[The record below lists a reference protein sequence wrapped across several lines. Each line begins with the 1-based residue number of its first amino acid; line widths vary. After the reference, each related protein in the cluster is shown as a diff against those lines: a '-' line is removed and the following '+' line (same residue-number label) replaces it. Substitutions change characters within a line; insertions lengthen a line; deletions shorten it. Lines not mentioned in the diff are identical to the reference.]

1 MKKNKDNSINDYAV
15 IDLFCGVGGLTH
27 GFFQEKFKIAAGID
41 FDKSCEYAFETNN
54 DAPFKFRD
62 ITKLLA
68 EELEGFYPKGMK
80 KILVGCAPCQP
91 FSVYNHKNNN
101 NPERQ
106 DKDKKW
112 SLLYSFIDLIEKIK
126 PEIVSMENVP
136 QLKNFN
142 NGKIF
147 NDFVLQLESI
157 GYVVTHKIVNA
168 QNFGVPQRRKRLVLL
183 ASLNGKISLIN
194 SKIEKCKTVRDAIS
208 DLPPVEDGIAAP
220 SDPLHIARK
229 LTDLNKRRIQATK
242 EGGSWRDW
250 DESLILDCH
259 KKESGK
265 SFGSVYG
272 RMKWDD
278 VSPTMTTYCNGLGN
292 GRFGHPE
299 QDRAITLREAAIFQD
314 FPKDYKFID
323 PNRPFS
329 PQMLARQIG
338 NAVPVGLGRAIAQ
351 SIKEHIENP
360 TLQIKNE
367 SNEQLALAF

>member
-27 GFFQEKFKIAAGID
+27 GFYQENFRIAAGID
-41 FDKSCEYAFETNN
+41 FDKSCEYAFEENN
-54 DAPFKFRD
+54 KAPFLYKD
-62 ITKLLA
+62 ITKLTAQEL
-68 EELEGFYPKGMK
+68 EELYPKNTK

-101 NPERQ
+101 NPELQ

-112 SLLYSFIDLIEKIK
+112 SLLYSFAELIEKLK

-136 QLKNFN
+136 QLRNFN
-142 NGKIF
+142 DGAIF
-147 NDFVLQLESI
+147 NDFVKHLELN
-157 GYVVTHKIVNA
+157 GYYVSYKVVNA

-183 ASLNGKISLIN
+183 ASLNGKISLID
-194 SKIEKCKTVRDAIS
+194 SSIEKCKTVRDAIS

-220 SDPLHIARK
+220 TDALHIARK
-229 LTDLNKRRIQATK
+229 LTDLNKKRIQATK

-323 PNRPFS
+323 PKRPFS
-329 PQMLARQIG
+329 PQTLARQIG
-338 NAVPVGLGRAIAQ
+338 NAVPVGLGRAIAK
-351 SIKEHIENP
+351 SIKNHIENP
-360 TLQIKNE
+360 SLQTQNE
-367 SNEQLALAF
+367 PNEQLTLAF